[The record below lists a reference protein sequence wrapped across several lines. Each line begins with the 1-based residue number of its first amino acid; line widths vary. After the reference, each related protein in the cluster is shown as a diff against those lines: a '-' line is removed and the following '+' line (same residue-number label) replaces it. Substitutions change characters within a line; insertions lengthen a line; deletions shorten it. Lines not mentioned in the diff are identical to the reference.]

1 MIQPFTENICEQ
13 QNRRTATKIDFSFI
27 KEVILSEKELQ
38 HKYRTKGHE
47 PSFKWEHE
55 LKQKGTLSY

>member
-1 MIQPFTENICEQ
+1 VSSRTGEQ
-13 QNRRTATKIDFSFI
+13 QQKLIFSFI

-55 LKQKGTLSY
+55 MKQKGILSY